1 MYELIVLSSVVKALR
16 SQTDGL
22 EGIGV
27 YRPRRDRHC
36 KRETVPKTDISVW
49 TKVRHCRGPSPCE
62 KVGYGRGAN
71 APNRES
77 GELHDN
83 KRICCFISGCG

>member
-27 YRPRRDRHC
+27 KFPGATGTVSVRP
-36 KRETVPKTDISVW
+36 
-49 TKVRHCRGPSPCE
+49 
-62 KVGYGRGAN
+62 YQ
-71 APNRES
+71 
-77 GELHDN
+77 
-83 KRICCFISGCG
+83 KRIYPFGRKFAIAGGQAPVRR

>member
-27 YRPRRDRHC
+27 KFPGATGTVSVRP
-36 KRETVPKTDISVW
+36 
-49 TKVRHCRGPSPCE
+49 
-62 KVGYGRGAN
+62 YQ
-71 APNRES
+71 
-77 GELHDN
+77 
-83 KRICCFISGCG
+83 KRIYPFGRKFAIAGG